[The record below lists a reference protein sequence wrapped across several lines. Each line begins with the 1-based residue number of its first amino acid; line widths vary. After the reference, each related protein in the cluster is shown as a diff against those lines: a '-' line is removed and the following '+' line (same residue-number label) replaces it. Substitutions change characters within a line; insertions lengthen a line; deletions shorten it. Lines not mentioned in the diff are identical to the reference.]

1 MGELNTQLNNARAL
15 KSDAESKARLIRGM
29 LQSGNPIEA
38 SEVLNSELI
47 RRLAEQRVTLR
58 GQLAEQS
65 STLLDGHPRIKELKA
80 QLADLD
86 RQIHEEASKISRSL
100 DSDARIAGGRVE
112 GLSAS
117 LEQLKKQAT
126 STNGQDVQLRALER
140 EAKAQRDLLESY
152 LAKYR
157 EANTRENIEAA
168 PADGRIISRASVSN
182 TPAYPKKLPI
192 VLIATLATLMLSAGT
207 IVTGELLRMTAPRLM
222 APRAEA
228 MSASSPAPSRAPAA
242 VAEPAPTFSEIR
254 SEIQSEP
261 EPVPVAATEFT
272 EIEQLAEA
280 LRSAGDAARKVTILG
295 TASSE
300 SITLTAL
307 TLARLIARNA
317 RVVVVDLAGTSLTI
331 PAVSVDPTAPG
342 LAELMLGE
350 ASFSQVI
357 TKDRLS
363 RVHLVSAG
371 RPGSDRALLQS
382 PRLTLAIDA
391 LLRVYDH
398 VLLDAGTASD
408 LPAELL
414 TTQARAVVVPDASM
428 TRDARTLMC
437 DQLKAVG
444 FTEVTMLSKPSQPSD
459 AVEPGP
465 RVVAA

>member
-1 MGELNTQLNNARAL
+1 
-15 KSDAESKARLIRGM
+15 
-29 LQSGNPIEA
+29 
-38 SEVLNSELI
+38 VLNSELT
-47 RRLAEQRVTLR
+47 RRLSEQRVTLR
-58 GQLAEQS
+58 AQLAEQS
-65 STLLDGHPRIKELKA
+65 STLLDNHPRIKELKA

-86 RQIHEEASKISRSL
+86 RQLREEASKVSRSL
-100 DSDARIAGGRVE
+100 DNDSRIASGRVE
-112 GLSAS
+112 GLSTS

-126 STNGQDVQLRALER
+126 SSNGQDVQLRALER

-157 EANTRENIEAA
+157 EANTRENIDAA
-168 PADGRIISRASVSN
+168 PADGRIISRATVSN

-192 VLIATLATLMLSAGT
+192 VLIATLATLMLSAGA
-207 IVTGELLRMTAPRLM
+207 IATGELLRMTAPRAVAAFASPPAPVR
-222 APRAEA
+222 APRA
-228 MSASSPAPSRAPAA
+228 APAA
-242 VAEPAPTFSEIR
+242 AAAAEPELEPAPVFREPR
-254 SEIQSEP
+254 SDIP
-261 EPVPVAATEFT
+261 AEFT
-272 EIEQLAEA
+272 EVEKLADD
-280 LRSAGDAARKVTILG
+280 LRGAGQAARKVTILG
-295 TASSE
+295 TASGE

-307 TLARLIARNA
+307 TLARLMARHA
-317 RVVVVDLAGTSLTI
+317 RVVVVDLAASS
-331 PAVSVDPTAPG
+331 PAISVISVDPSAPG

-363 RVHLVSAG
+363 RAHLVSAG

-414 TTQARAVVVPDASM
+414 TAQARAVVVPDASM
-428 TRDARTLMC
+428 AADARALMC
-437 DQLKAVG
+437 DQLRAVG
-444 FTEVTMLSKPSQPSD
+444 FTEVTMMSKPSQPSD

-465 RVVAA
+465 RVEAA